1 MTSKKSLKVGQWVE
15 VRSKEEILWTLDR
28 EGQLEGM
35 PFMPEMFAFV
45 GKRCRVLKTA
55 HKSGDYSKPYPFYT
69 RRLRRTVHL
78 ETRCDG
84 GAHDGCQA
92 SCLLYWK
99 EDWLKP
105 IGDPE
110 DSESSDIPVLPNRG
124 PDDRPFAKCPE
135 NDIRDRTKV
144 RSSEGET
151 PKYMC
156 QMTQIPFA
164 TTPLAWWDPRQ
175 YLQDYLSGNV
185 NLGRIV

>member
-1 MTSKKSLKVGQWVE
+1 
-15 VRSKEEILWTLDR
+15 
-28 EGQLEGM
+28 
-35 PFMPEMFAFV
+35 MPEMFAFV
-45 GKRCRVLKTA
+45 GKSFRVLKSA
-55 HKSGDYSKPYPFYT
+55 HKTCDYSKPYPFHV

-105 IGDPE
+105 IGERE
-110 DSESSDIPVLPNRG
+110 DSAVPEIPVSANGGGSGKPLAN
-124 PDDRPFAKCPE
+124 CTE
-135 NDIRDRTKV
+135 NDICDRVKTPAAD
-144 RSSEGET
+144 GEAPT
-151 PKYMC
+151 YIC

-175 YLQDYLSGNV
+175 YLEDYLSGNV
-185 NLGRIV
+185 SLGRIISSLIF